1 MERSKRAQ
9 GVLEVEM
16 AQKTQV
22 AKGVW
27 EVRLQ
32 FEAEKILQV
41 AREVAW
47 LDMEL
52 KRAKFKARQVEEGS
66 S

>member
-41 AREVAW
+41 AREVA
-47 LDMEL
+47 
-52 KRAKFKARQVEEGS
+52 
-66 S
+66 